1 MHISSAIS
9 AHLPFFGLGLSM
21 QPLLVRF
28 SRIFARASRALLPGV
43 ALASARRRVVV
54 GAFGYD
60 LLVLQ
65 AREIRGQ

>member
-9 AHLPFFGLGLSM
+9 ARLPFFGLGLPM
-21 QPLLVRF
+21 QPLLKRI
-28 SRIFARASRALLPGV
+28 SRMFARASRAL
-43 ALASARRRVVV
+43 ASDVMLRFARHRVVAR
-54 GAFGYD
+54 AFGYD

>member
-9 AHLPFFGLGLSM
+9 ARLPFFGLGLPM
-21 QPLLVRF
+21 QPLLMRF
-28 SRIFARASRALLPGV
+28 SRMFARASRALAPNGMR
-43 ALASARRRVVV
+43 AFARRRIVVR
-54 GAFGYD
+54 AFGYD